1 MAGRQAG
8 RQAGRMVVSKSTVL
22 DGYDYK
28 NLAAMI
34 QRFKK
39 VPVKREV
46 IEAFVELDT
55 NSSGRISRSELRNGL
70 AKKFQVHVTEEEMD
84 SLFKHIDK
92 TGVSG
97 RCCGWRANA
106 RARTART
113 LCKGD

>member
-1 MAGRQAG
+1 MA
-8 RQAGRMVVSKSTVL
+8 SKQSTVL

-28 NLAAMI
+28 NLVSMI
-34 QRFKK
+34 QRFKAL
-39 VPVKREV
+39 PVRKEV

-55 NSSGRISRSELRNGL
+55 NHSGRISRSELRNGL

-92 TGVSG
+92 TGVSA
-97 RCCGWRANA
+97 RRWAQRA

-113 LCKGD
+113 L